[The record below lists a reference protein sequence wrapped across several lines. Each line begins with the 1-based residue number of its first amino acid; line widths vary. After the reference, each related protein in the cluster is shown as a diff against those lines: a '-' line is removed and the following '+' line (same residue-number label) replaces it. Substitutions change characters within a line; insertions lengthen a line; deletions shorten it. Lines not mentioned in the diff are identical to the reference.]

1 MNSQDQVKELEQLEV
16 IESNEL
22 KVGNAFHSFRFRVT
36 SDDDDV
42 AQHETKKSEV

>member
-22 KVGNAFHSFRFRVT
+22 KVGNAFHMFRFSVA
-36 SDDDDV
+36 SDDV
-42 AQHETKKSEV
+42 AQQETEKSEE